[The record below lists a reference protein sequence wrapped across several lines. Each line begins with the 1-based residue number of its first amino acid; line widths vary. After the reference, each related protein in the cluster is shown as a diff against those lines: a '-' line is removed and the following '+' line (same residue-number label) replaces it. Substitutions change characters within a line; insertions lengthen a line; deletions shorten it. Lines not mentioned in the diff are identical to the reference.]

1 MQQVSIVFPYK
12 FQPHQIVFLDHE
24 NTRLYS
30 EIIEFVESRQIC
42 WVRPFMLTLPMS
54 VSSPEQLTLY
64 DLRQGADLLWPASL
78 FFPALDTEVIPL
90 FVQLNDPSQE
100 ALNNSDGHKQLSC
113 FVRKVW
119 QAYSSAFQTS

>member
-30 EIIEFVESRQIC
+30 EIIEFVESRQIY

-90 FVQLNDPSQE
+90 FVQLNDPNSE
-100 ALNNSDGHKQLSC
+100 AVNNSDGHKQLSC
-113 FVRKVW
+113 FVRKFW